1 MGNFLQQPSEDG
13 FVYELS
19 VISNGMIDVEK
30 IERIKMNSFC
40 KDNLVTVKELV
51 VLYKRFIALDAKGR
65 GSICNAEF
73 LNLGEFMHNPLKS
86 RLKQAIPLRPD
97 EFILGFTDF
106 EKSLEERVKSPTND
120 SKSHTKY
127 SDNPWKGVNYVTPEK
142 KQTEVTL
149 ENPIDGISYIDF
161 EMFCSYLSVFCPR
174 TPMDR
179 KTNCN
184 PQSVLFKIF
193 DADDDG
199 KLSRED
205 LEDTLKLMLGTES
218 GEVDLESL
226 IDKVF
231 EEVDSSEKNFI
242 DKDGNSYSDF
252 AKVMWMTNFDQK
264 CSFYF

>member
-19 VISNGMIDVEK
+19 LISNGMIDVEK

-40 KDNLVTVKELV
+40 KDNIVTAKELV
-51 VLYKRFIALDAKGR
+51 VLYKRFIALDEKGR
-65 GSICNAEF
+65 GLISNAEF

-86 RLKQAIPLRPD
+86 RLKQAIPFRPD
-97 EFILGFTDF
+97 EFVLSFTDF
-106 EKSLEERVKSPTND
+106 ERTLQERVNSPTND
-120 SKSHTKY
+120 SKFQTKY
-127 SDNPWKGVNYVTPEK
+127 SDNSWKGVNYVSPEK
-142 KQTEVTL
+142 KQTEITL
-149 ENPIDGISYIDF
+149 ENAIDGISYIDF
-161 EMFCSYLSVFCPR
+161 ELFCSYLSVFSPR

-184 PQSVLFKIF
+184 SYSVLFKIF

-205 LEDTLKLMLGTES
+205 LENTLKLMLSTKS
-218 GEVDLESL
+218 DEVDLESL

-231 EEVDSSEKNFI
+231 EEVDSSEKHFI
-242 DKDGNSYSDF
+242 DKDGNFYSDF